1 MNITEPTVAI
11 ATLGCKTNQFE
22 SAALEE
28 KLKNAGYRLVPFEE
42 GADLVVVNTCTVTA
56 ATDAQSRNLV
66 RRARRLNA
74 FCRVVVTGCYAQVN
88 PEGLKSIPGVSLV
101 LGNEEKRNFLRLL
114 EEGEEGADRVRVSD
128 IRQARRADPLP
139 LSVFSERARAFLQ
152 IQNGCD
158 AFCAYCL
165 IPYARGPS
173 RSVPPGEVLRQVE
186 RLAKGGYPEV
196 VLTGIHIGG
205 YGADLDSPSSLLDL
219 VHLIEGKTAVLRLRL
234 GSLEPTEIPRE
245 LVETVAGSKVL
256 CPHFH
261 IPLQA
266 GDDAVLKR
274 MNRHY
279 DTAFFGKLVE
289 GIKERI
295 PHSAVG
301 LDVIAGFPGETDEE
315 FENTFRLVESLPVSH
330 LHVFPFSRRPGTPAA
345 AMAGQLPGN
354 VIRERAARLRTLG
367 ERKNR
372 EFARTFLGRTLEVV
386 VEGGKAGELRRGLS
400 RNYLSVFFPG
410 EDGLEGCLAEVE
422 VNGWTSEGLRG
433 RLL

>member
-186 RLAKGGYPEV
+186 RLARGGYPEV

-219 VHLIEGKTAVLRLRL
+219 VHLIEAKTAVLRLRL

-301 LDVIAGFPGETDEE
+301 FDVIAGFPGETDEE

-354 VIRERAARLRTLG
+354 VIRE
-367 ERKNR
+367 
-372 EFARTFLGRTLEVV
+372 
-386 VEGGKAGELRRGLS
+386 
-400 RNYLSVFFPG
+400 
-410 EDGLEGCLAEVE
+410 
-422 VNGWTSEGLRG
+422 
-433 RLL
+433 